1 MKLMTVKQYA
11 ESVNLPVSSVRA
23 MCKNGELP
31 AAKFGVAWRIDSEKA
46 NLALEDK
53 MNRHKVINNGTMMPK
68 PKLKGGFL
76 ERLKAL

>member
-1 MKLMTVKQYA
+1 MTVKQYA

-53 MNRHKVINNGTMMPK
+53 MQRHKVSNSSTVVLK
-68 PKLKGGFL
+68 PKLKSSFL